1 MGCFP
6 NTIMIILLFLFLFFL
21 FFATPAGE
29 ALVEFTIE
37 FLELLIELIRVIFEG
52 ITQYGG

>member
-6 NTIMIILLFLFLFFL
+6 NAIFIILLFLFLFFL

-29 ALVEFTIE
+29 ALIRFMIE
-37 FLELLIELIRVIFEG
+37 FLELLMEFIKVIFEG
-52 ITQYGG
+52 LTQYGR